1 MNKNVLAARLERMR
15 EYIHNLEA
23 VQQFDC
29 KRFIEDPF
37 IHGMAERNLHLAIE
51 CLMDIGNHIIT
62 QNGYRK
68 PESYADIFRILQE
81 NEIISAD
88 LMKKIEGMAAFR
100 NILVHDYMR
109 LDRKKV
115 YEIITNKTRYL
126 AELGEIFADL
136 L

>member
-1 MNKNVLAARLERMR
+1 MVNKNVLAARLERLR

-23 VQQFDC
+23 AQQFDC

-62 QNGYRK
+62 RNGYRK

-81 NEIISAD
+81 NAIISAG
-88 LMKKIEGMAAFR
+88 LLKKIEGMR
-100 NILVHDYMR
+100 S
-109 LDRKKV
+109 
-115 YEIITNKTRYL
+115 
-126 AELGEIFADL
+126 EIFWYTITCDWIARRCTKQ
-136 L
+136 